1 MKKLGDAFYNLNELA
16 HLRYNRNLRP
26 ISSVL
31 RKTLKELGIY
41 DKIIA
46 AKIEKFWQQLVGF
59 QIARATAEIKLINH
73 RLYIKVLSPSARQEL
88 MMRRTQILNFL
99 RKYLDLND
107 LEDVVIY

>member
-1 MKKLGDAFYNLNELA
+1 MKKIGDAFYNLNELS
-16 HLRYNRNLRP
+16 HLQYNKNLRP

-46 AKIEKFWQQLVGF
+46 AKIEKFWQQIVGY
-59 QIARATAEIKLINH
+59 QIARATAEIKLINR
-73 RLYIKVLSPSARQEL
+73 RLYIKVVSPAARHEL
-88 MMRRTQILNFL
+88 AMRRTMILNFL